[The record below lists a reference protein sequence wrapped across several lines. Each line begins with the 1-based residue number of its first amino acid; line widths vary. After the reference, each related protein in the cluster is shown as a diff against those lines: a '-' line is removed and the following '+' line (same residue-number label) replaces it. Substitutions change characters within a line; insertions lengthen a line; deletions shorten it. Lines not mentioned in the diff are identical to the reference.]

1 MAESVFLA
9 SLLRRVFCAGLCMS
23 RSRIGWALGAV
34 APWCLGVGL
43 VATTP
48 VSAGVDIASGGTIA
62 PLGSLP
68 AFSNGMIPPDLA
80 PRAADFARKA
90 IRLKGAH
97 ASLSQNTREARLY
110 LGEQDDFRVIAPDE
124 LEPRLVLKDNAS
136 RFPEPDRARKG
147 DPFIGLRPTFDARMR
162 SNGGLAAYR
171 AYEIISGARY
181 LAFETLQDSLSPLES
196 FEAASRLTP
205 VGDSASGANGSPR
218 AGASPRS
225 AAPPMNLRA
234 GATPRYLDGSTPHV
248 PRAIAM
254 TSTTPAAFDR
264 RIEVIHAPTLVRL
277 HNEPHSAPNPVAPA
291 PGSGFI
297 EPPAGKPDYA
307 ALIGPTQAQREQKC
321 LAEAIYFEARSE
333 PEAGQ
338 AAVAQVV
345 LNRVRSGLYPASVCG
360 VVYQNRHRYMGCQF
374 SFACEGKSLRIT
386 EDEPWRVAVR
396 IAREVT
402 EGRTFNAEIGG
413 STHYHAT
420 YVRPRWAAR
429 LKKMDKIGT
438 HIFYKLR
445 PGQT

>member
-1 MAESVFLA
+1 
-9 SLLRRVFCAGLCMS
+9 MS
-23 RSRIGWALGAV
+23 RSRFGWAMGTV

-43 VATTP
+43 AATTP

-68 AFSNGMIPPDLA
+68 AFAPGMIPLDLA
-80 PRAADFARKA
+80 PGIGASARKA
-90 IRLKGAH
+90 IRLKGVQG
-97 ASLSQNTREARLY
+97 SFGQPIREARLN
-110 LGEQDDFRVIAPDE
+110 LGEQDDFRALPPDE
-124 LEPRLVLKDNAS
+124 MEPRLVLKENAS

-171 AYEIISGARY
+171 AYEMTSGATY
-181 LAFETLQDSLSPLES
+181 LAFESLQEAVSPQESL
-196 FEAASRLTP
+196 EAASRLTP
-205 VGDSASGANGSPR
+205 MGESAPPTGKSGR
-218 AGASPRS
+218 TGASPGS
-225 AAPPMNLRA
+225 AAPALNLRA
-234 GATPRYLDGSTPHV
+234 GTTHRHLDGSTPHV

-254 TSTTPAAFDR
+254 TSTTPAPFDR

-277 HNEPHSAPNPVAPA
+277 NDEPAQTAAPRSVAPVEA
-291 PGSGFI
+291 PASSGFI
-297 EPPAGKPDYA
+297 EPPAGKPNYS
-307 ALIGPTQAQREQKC
+307 ALIGASSAQREQKC

-345 LNRVRSGLYPASVCG
+345 LNRVRSGLYPDSVCG

-386 EDEPWRVAVR
+386 EDEPWRTAVR
-396 IAREVT
+396 IAKEVT
-402 EGRTFNAEIGG
+402 EGRTFNADVGG

-420 YVRPRWAAR
+420 YVRPRWASR

>member
-1 MAESVFLA
+1 
-9 SLLRRVFCAGLCMS
+9 MS
-23 RSRIGWALGAV
+23 RSRIGWAMGTV

-43 VATTP
+43 AATTP

-68 AFSNGMIPPDLA
+68 AFAPGIIPLDLA
-80 PRAADFARKA
+80 PGIGASARKA
-90 IRLKGAH
+90 IRLKGVY
-97 ASLSQNTREARLY
+97 ASLGEPVREARLN
-110 LGEQDDFRVIAPDE
+110 LGEQDDFRSLPPDE
-124 LEPRLVLKDNAS
+124 MEPRLVLKENAS
-136 RFPEPDRARKG
+136 RFPEPDRASKG

-162 SNGGLAAYR
+162 SNGGLSAYR
-171 AYEIISGARY
+171 AYEMTSGATY
-181 LAFETLQDSLSPLES
+181 LAFESLQDSLSPLES
-196 FEAASRLTP
+196 LEAASRLTP
-205 VGDSASGANGSPR
+205 AIQNAPATARTGTSP
-218 AGASPRS
+218 GS
-225 AAPPMNLRA
+225 AAPALNLRA
-234 GATPRYLDGSTPHV
+234 GANLRRLDGSTPHV

-254 TSTTPAAFDR
+254 TSTTPAPFDR

-277 HNEPHSAPNPVAPA
+277 QNEPAQTAAPRSVAPVESTS
-291 PGSGFI
+291 SGFI
-297 EPPAGKPDYA
+297 EPPAGKPNYS
-307 ALIGPTQAQREQKC
+307 ALIGANSAEREQKC

-345 LNRVRSGLYPASVCG
+345 LNRVRSGLYPDSVCG

-386 EDEPWRVAVR
+386 EGEPWRVAVR
-396 IAREVT
+396 IAKEVT
-402 EGRTFNAEIGG
+402 EGRTFNADVGA

-420 YVRPRWAAR
+420 YVRPRWASR

>member
-1 MAESVFLA
+1 
-9 SLLRRVFCAGLCMS
+9 MS
-23 RSRIGWALGAV
+23 RSRINWALGAV

-48 VSAGVDIASGGTIA
+48 VSAGIDIASGGTIA

-68 AFSNGMIPPDLA
+68 AFAPGMVPHDLA
-80 PRAADFARKA
+80 PSAGAATRQA
-90 IRLKGAH
+90 IRLKGVYA
-97 ASLSQNTREARLY
+97 ALGQPVREARLN
-110 LGEQDDFRVIAPDE
+110 LGEPDDFRALPPDE
-124 LEPRLVLKDNAS
+124 MEPRLVLKENAS

-171 AYEIISGARY
+171 AYELSSGASY
-181 LAFETLQDSLSPLES
+181 LAFDGLQESVSPQESL
-196 FEAASRLTP
+196 EAASRLTP
-205 VGDSASGANGSPR
+205 TNQSPPAASRSR
-218 AGASPRS
+218 AGSSPASAGP
-225 AAPPMNLRA
+225 ALNLRA
-234 GATPRYLDGSTPHV
+234 GSSARRIDGSTPHV

-254 TSTTPAAFDR
+254 TSTTPAPFDR

-277 HNEPHSAPNPVAPA
+277 SDEPMQTAALPA
-291 PGSGFI
+291 QEAHGQEARGFI
-297 EPPAGKPDYA
+297 EPPAGQPDYA
-307 ALIGPTQAQREQKC
+307 ALIGARNAQREQKC

-386 EDEPWRVAVR
+386 EGEPWRTAVR
-396 IAREVT
+396 IAKEVT
-402 EGRTFNAEIGG
+402 EGRTFNADVGG

-420 YVRPRWAAR
+420 YVRPGWASR